1 MHKSNQRFL
10 KNRLFQYMLPGLIMA
25 VTLQLWK
32 VVDTILT
39 GMLDGTVAMS
49 AITLSLPIETLI
61 QLPGFSLG
69 VGGSLVAGRMLAARN
84 NKGASQVMTFT
95 MIVTLA
101 IGLLFSA
108 ASFIAAEPIA
118 ALLANKASGFPLNL
132 ELYEEA
138 KAFIFINMLGAPVVG
153 IGILI
158 TSYMGIE
165 KGEKVATA
173 YIISANMM
181 NFLIDIALLKLTHL
195 GVKGAAIATICG
207 FLFAMAA
214 FVPYFHTPDL
224 KLKLVKPDKSLPF
237 DLVMRLSK
245 PSMYAMLS
253 TFCAELGVGLA
264 IVYLIAGWGI
274 PIFTVCRNIIL
285 ITEILIAGFISLAP
299 MLGRVMRK
307 EFDYIGTRTM
317 SRETLF
323 ITTILAL
330 LMVVVSFIIAD
341 NLVELY
347 AIDEA
352 MLPFVDKFMKP
363 VVRLFAICLP
373 LSVWNAFFAGYYE
386 SLGKKKFSGFISI
399 LTGGLIMIPC
409 LVIGVQIGK
418 LTANNGIYSLAFAYV
433 MSEAV
438 VLIVMQ
444 VYRRINFKGSGM
456 LMIPYENP
464 GTCLDISIKAEL
476 ESTPDIPVKI
486 ITFCKANGVKKRICN
501 FAAVAAE
508 EMVVNSIK
516 FGGKSSQWVDIC
528 IVLNGDKL
536 ILRIR
541 DKGIPFNPTEY
552 EFDNTD
558 NSYDITG
565 IQLVKLVSSHISY
578 MRVVN
583 MNNTVIEFD
592 DVKDDVK

>member
-1 MHKSNQRFL
+1 
-10 KNRLFQYMLPGLIMA
+10 MLPGLIMA

-61 QLPGFSLG
+61 QLPGYCLG

-101 IGLLFSA
+101 IGLLLSA
-108 ASFIAAEPIA
+108 AAFFAAEPIA

-132 ELYEEA
+132 ELYEDA

-158 TSYMGIE
+158 TSYIGLE

-224 KLKLVKPDKSLPF
+224 KLKLVMPDKSLPR
-237 DLVMRLSK
+237 DLIMRLTK

-307 EFDYIGTRTM
+307 EFDYIG
-317 SRETLF
+317 SRNVSRDTLF

-347 AIDEA
+347 AIDES
-352 MLPFVDKFMKP
+352 MLPFVDKYMKP
-363 VVRLFAICLP
+363 VVCLFAICLP
-373 LSVWNAFFAGYYE
+373 LSVWNGFFAGYYG
-386 SLGKKKFSGFISI
+386 SLGKKRFARFISI

-438 VLIVMQ
+438 VLLAMQ
-444 VYRRINFKGSGM
+444 IYRSVNFKGSGM
-456 LMIPYENP
+456 LMIPHENP
-464 GTCLDISIKAEL
+464 GVCLDVSIKAEL
-476 ESTPDIPVKI
+476 ENTPDIPVKI

-552 EFDNTD
+552 EFDNND

>member
-1 MHKSNQRFL
+1 
-10 KNRLFQYMLPGLIMA
+10 MLPGLIMA

-32 VVDTILT
+32 VVDTVLT
-39 GMLDGTVAMS
+39 GVLDGTVAMS

-61 QLPGFSLG
+61 QLPGCCLG
-69 VGGSLVAGRMLAARN
+69 IGGSLAAGRMLAARN

-95 MIVTLA
+95 MMVTFA

-118 ALLANKASGFPLNL
+118 ALLANKATGFPLNL

-153 IGILI
+153 SGILI
-158 TSYMGIE
+158 TSYIGIE

-214 FVPYFHTPDL
+214 FVPYFHMPDL
-224 KLKLVKPDKSLPF
+224 KLKIVMPDKRLPR
-237 DLVMRLSK
+237 DLIMRLTK

-285 ITEILIAGFISLAP
+285 IMEILVAGFISLVP

-307 EFDYIGTRTM
+307 ELDYIGTRTM

-330 LMVVVSFIIAD
+330 VMVVISFIIAD
-341 NLVELY
+341 NLVSLY

-352 MLPFVDKFMKP
+352 MLPIVDKYMKP

-409 LVIGVQIGK
+409 LVIGVQLGK

-438 VLIVMQ
+438 VLLAMQ
-444 VYRRINFKGSGM
+444 IYRRAHFKDGGI

-464 GTCLDISIKAEL
+464 GVCLDISIKAEL
-476 ESTPDIPVKI
+476 ENTPDIPVKI

-552 EFDNTD
+552 EFDNND

-592 DVKDDVK
+592 DVMDVK